1 METKSNNFQVS
12 QMLMLKNPCSKF
24 FNLRQ
29 FDHGF
34 MYAFLIFLKLSSD
47 YITISYAIPE
57 VLTSTDL

>member
-34 MYAFLIFLKLSSD
+34 MYTFLIFLKLNSD
-47 YITISYAIPE
+47 YITISCAIRE